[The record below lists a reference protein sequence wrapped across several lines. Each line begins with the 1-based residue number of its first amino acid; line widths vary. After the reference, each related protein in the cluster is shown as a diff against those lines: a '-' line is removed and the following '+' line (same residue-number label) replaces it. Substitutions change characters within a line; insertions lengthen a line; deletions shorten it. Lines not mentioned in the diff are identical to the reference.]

1 MKHQRTLR
9 CGELRKEHVGKTVT
23 VCGWVDTKR
32 EMGALVFIDLRDISG
47 KVQLAFDLEKR
58 PELHALA
65 KAQHHEYVVAAT
77 GTVRAR
83 EARNV
88 NSRLATGEIEI
99 DVTELEHLNTAKTPA
114 IEVRDDLKC
123 DPELRLKHRF
133 IDLRRKPMQRTLQAR
148 AAVIRSMRATLDAEN
163 FTEIETPILYKR
175 TPEGARDFIVPSR
188 AYPGQFY
195 ALPQSPQLFK
205 QLCMVAGLDRYYQIA
220 RCFRDEDKRAD
231 RQPEFTQLDVEMSFI
246 GKEDIIALM
255 ERVVPNYVRALQ
267 QDPKF
272 KDCDWPVL
280 KCGDIKAPFER
291 MTYETAMRDYSID
304 RPDLRSRDLRLTE
317 LTEWSTNCSFNAFKG
332 AATGGGIVKGLRCPA
347 MGEKFSRGQIGN
359 LERDAKGMGAGG
371 LASLKVVDGKL
382 DGAIAKFIPEAEQKT
397 LIAAFKAQ
405 PGDMLFICAH
415 AKEKVVHAVMHN
427 LRTVVAGQLGL
438 LDPNKFALTWIVDFP
453 LFEYKDEEEKLYASH
468 HPFTLPADL
477 DTVHKMAEAVRTWR
491 ANMIAQ
497 VEKLK
502 RVDPDETAIASRSSP
517 RLPPVL
523 SVIGVLKAAGFTL
536 QQVLALRNNQYD
548 LVLNGTEIAG
558 GSIRMHRTDWQ
569 EDVFELVGITREEAE
584 KKFGFLMNALAHGA
598 PPHGGIAMGIE
609 RNLMCYMG
617 LDNIQDVMAF
627 PKSATGRDLMIDTPN
642 EVEAKLLG
650 ELGIILKPQQ

>member
-1 MKHQRTLR
+1 MKRTHR
-9 CGELRKEHVGKTVT
+9 CGELRKAHVGQSVT

-32 EMGALVFIDLRDISG
+32 EMGHLVFIDLRDIAG
-47 KVQLAFDLEKR
+47 KVQLAFDLEKL
-58 PELHALA
+58 PEVHAAAKGLHG
-65 KAQHHEYVVAAT
+65 EYVVQAS

-83 EARNV
+83 DPKNV
-88 NSRLATGEIEI
+88 NAKLATGEIEI
-99 DVTELEHLNTAKTPA
+99 DVASLEVLNSAKTPA
-114 IEVRDDLKC
+114 IEVRDELKT
-123 DPELRLKHRF
+123 DPEIRLKHRF
-133 IDLRRKPMQRTLQAR
+133 IDLRRRPMQRILQAR
-148 AAVIRSMRATLDAEN
+148 AAMIRSMRETLDAQQ

-231 RQPEFTQLDVEMSFI
+231 RQPEFTQLDIEMSFI
-246 GKEDIIALM
+246 GREDVIALM

-267 QDPKF
+267 KNPLF

-280 KCGDIKAPFER
+280 KCGEVKAPFER

-317 LTEWSTNCSFNAFKG
+317 LTDWAKGCSFNAFKSS
-332 AATGGGIVKGLRCPA
+332 AEGGGLVKALRCPGMA
-347 MGEKFSRGQIGN
+347 EAFSRGQISN

-371 LASLKVVDGKL
+371 LASLKVADGKC
-382 DGAIAKFIPEAEQKT
+382 DGAIAKFFPAGEQT
-397 LIAAFKAQ
+397 ALINACKAQ
-405 PGDMLFICAH
+405 NGDLIFICAH

-427 LRTVVAGQLGL
+427 LRTAVAQKLGL
-438 LDPNKFALTWIVDFP
+438 LDPSKFALTWIIDFP
-453 LFEYKDEEEKLYASH
+453 LFEYKEEEEKLYASH
-468 HPFTLPADL
+468 HPFTLAQDMEL
-477 DTVHKMAEAVRTWR
+477 VRKLAEAARKSADGSVIARLKATGYSL
-491 ANMIAQ
+491 AQ
-497 VEKLK
+497 VLG
-502 RVDPDETAIASRSSP
+502 I
-517 RLPPVL
+517 
-523 SVIGVLKAAGFTL
+523 
-536 QQVLALRNNQYD
+536 RNNQYD

-569 EDVFELVGITREEAE
+569 EDVFELVGITKEEAE
-584 KKFGFLMNALAHGA
+584 RKFGFLMNALAHGA

-609 RNLMCYMG
+609 RNLMCYFG
-617 LDNIQDVMAF
+617 LENIQEVMAF

-642 EVEAKLLG
+642 DVEPKLLK
-650 ELGIILKPQQ
+650 ELGIDMAPQQ